1 MKYTEFKRIDDY
13 SHRVSGNYLSGLG
26 SDFNQTDIKDAFD
39 FMRNYENASR
49 FDKIA
54 MKDAKIEAL
63 KILTDFETIWKD
75 RKDEAVA
82 EKKEKNRLRAEC
94 SEQAPLVWE
103 NNILPAFKNLAEE
116 IETFKQTP
124 GYEYYFLSDEI
135 TKQLSEIEKIAGIV
149 RKQQKVYIKSV

>member
-1 MKYTEFKRIDDY
+1 MKMKYIEFERIDDY
-13 SHRVSGNYLSGLG
+13 CRRVSDKYLSGLG
-26 SDFNQTDIKDAFD
+26 SDFNKTDIKDAFD

-54 MKDAKIEAL
+54 MKDAKVEAL
-63 KILTDFETIWKD
+63 KILTDFETTWKD

-94 SEQAPLVWE
+94 RETAPLVWG

-149 RKQQKVYIKSV
+149 RKQQKVYIK